1 MGRGRR
7 LDDAVRVLEGVL
19 GTAGDDHT
27 ELRRYHIKTLRH
39 VLADQHLLLAGML
52 SQLFRLNDGF
62 DPFQMGRKAL
72 APTRCALAVR
82 LLTALAELGLD
93 RSDADLD
100 FLEDEGLLII
110 VLVRRVEL
118 FRSSA
123 EPGAVEGLQDLS
135 QPRDPCIGIGV
146 ARLEIGDLALQGVGA
161 SRFLSHGKHHG
172 FQHLYVIREV
182 EIGRRH

>member
-7 LDDAVRVLEGVL
+7 LEDAVRVLEGIL
-19 GTAGDDHT
+19 GAAGDDHT
-27 ELRRYHIKTLRH
+27 ELRRHHIKTLRH
-39 VLADQHLLLAGML
+39 VLADQRLLLASML
-52 SQLFRLNDGF
+52 SQFFRLNDGF

-72 APTRCALAVR
+72 APTRRALAVR
-82 LLTALAELGLD
+82 LLTALADVGLD
-93 RSDADLD
+93 RSDAGLD

-110 VLVRRVEL
+110 VVARRAEL

-123 EPGAVEGLQDLS
+123 GPGAVEGLQDLR
-135 QPRDPCIGIGV
+135 QPLDPRIGIGV
-146 ARLEIGDLALQGVGA
+146 ARLEIGDLAPQSIGA
-161 SRFLSHGKHHG
+161 GRLLGHGKHHG